1 MNAAD
6 LESPHGLFL
15 TGTDTGVGKTLVS
28 AALAYLLAQQGVRV
42 GVAKPFESGVSDPA
56 DLGEDG
62 CLLRWAS
69 DSREDA
75 DRITPYRLREPL
87 APALAAR
94 REGVEID
101 WPYVIE
107 TIRAGRQRCEFQIV
121 EGAGGLLVP
130 LAGTRLVADLARE
143 SGWPLIIVARAGL
156 GTINHTLLTLESA
169 RSRGL
174 TVAGWVI
181 NGLEV
186 TASVAEQHAAQEI
199 ARLTDIPCWGVLPQ
213 VVGTPQEKVVGLA
226 RVMQEWPAIRAMCDK
241 LSVQAKAV
249 SFCDK

>member
-1 MNAAD
+1 MPAAEAVSTD
-6 LESPHGLFL
+6 GLFV

-28 AALAYLLAQQGVRV
+28 ASLAYLLTRKGVRI
-42 GVAKPFESGVSDPA
+42 GVAKPFESGVPDPT

-62 CLLRWAS
+62 RLLRWAAGCR
-69 DSREDA
+69 DTV

-94 REGVEID
+94 REGVHID

-107 TIRAGRQRCEFQIV
+107 TIRNRHDRCDFQLV

-130 LAGTRLVADLARE
+130 LAESRLVADLARE
-143 SGWPLIIVARAGL
+143 LGWPLLVVARPGL

-169 RSRGL
+169 SARGL
-174 TVAGWVI
+174 KVAGWII
-181 NGLEV
+181 NGLAPAA
-186 TASVAEQHAAQEI
+186 TVAEQHAALEI

-213 VVGTPQEKVVGLA
+213 VEGTSHEKVISLA
-226 RVMQEWPAIRAMCDK
+226 QVMQDWPVIK
-241 LSVQAKAV
+241 GL
-249 SFCDK
+249 F